1 MAQALEVPAI
11 TSSAQINS
19 VPRIARMAMRH
30 GIPVAMHNHS
40 RVDLNEFSGPD
51 DFARAMKQG
60 DGRSIVVNLDVG
72 HFTAANHD
80 AISYLRDHHDQIMT
94 IHLKDRRRNE
104 GPNVPW
110 GEGDAPL
117 VEVLQLLREE
127 QWDIPA
133 NIEYEYQGQDTVE
146 EVRRCFDFCRRVL
159 ET

>member
-1 MAQALEVPAI
+1 M
-11 TSSAQINS
+11 N
-19 VPRIARMAMRH
+19 
-30 GIPVAMHNHS
+30 
-40 RVDLNEFSGPD
+40 FSGPD